1 MGLSIFGGGMSKKRP
16 TLHLPDTWRDE
27 LKNTLG
33 PIITD
38 EELPKHVKGQL
49 LAVIGDVA
57 AVHIIRAGYKPKLVI
72 VDFKTRRGDAEALAP
87 EIRLIGKERIKVLN
101 PPTQIT
107 PALWDAVEKAYK
119 LEGPVRIEVE
129 GEEDLASLVCIV
141 TAPIGS
147 LVIYGMPG
155 QGMAVVTVNK
165 KNKVMAQKALD
176 SMRKA

>member
-1 MGLSIFGGGMSKKRP
+1 MASLIFRGAMSKTRP

-27 LKNTLG
+27 LKNPLG

-38 EELPKHVKGQL
+38 AELPKHVKDQL
-49 LAVIGDVA
+49 LAVVGDVA

-72 VDFKTRRGDAEALAP
+72 VDFKTRRGDEDGLAP

-101 PPTQIT
+101 PPAQIT
-107 PALWDAVEKAYK
+107 PALWDAIEKAYD
-119 LEGPVRIEVE
+119 LEGPVRIEVD

-141 TAPIGS
+141 MAPMRS

-176 SMRKA
+176 SMKRA